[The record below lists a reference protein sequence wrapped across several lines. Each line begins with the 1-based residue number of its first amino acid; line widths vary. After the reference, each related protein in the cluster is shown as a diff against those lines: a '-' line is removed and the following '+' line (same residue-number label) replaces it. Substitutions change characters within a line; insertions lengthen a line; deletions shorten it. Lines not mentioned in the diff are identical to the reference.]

1 VTTITIKLNR
11 VFLLT
16 GLLNIF
22 LINNIKSQD
31 LTTAITYTK
40 SEKYD
45 AADEIY
51 KKIIQNEPNNSKAY
65 FFYGENRILDYFS
78 DTISNSLVATSNQAR
93 EIFNNGVKVN
103 SSDPLNYIGLAKV
116 DFYNGN
122 DSKAEQMRTKAK
134 NLLPPYKKVKKI
146 LNPKDYAYALAKIAE
161 SYIRGR
167 TVDTSRALP
176 LLREAVKI
184 DKTNPDIYI
193 ILGDIYIL
201 VNDGTKSIFN
211 YKLAQTYDPGSP
223 TANMKIGSIYVRGLN
238 LMAAIPYY
246 EEAIKLAADYAP
258 AYRELGQ
265 LYSMAGRYDQSKEY
279 FKTYLDLTKGNIPA
293 KIRYVNALFYA
304 KEYDEVVKTVEE
316 IFAVDQTRNYLNRIA
331 AYSCYE
337 MENGDMDK
345 ALNYITTLFKTLPEE
360 NLIKKDYT
368 YRSKI
373 LLKKNS
379 GFPKLLQDS
388 MRIENELDAAYKNLE
403 NAKSQSKPKWRTKI
417 DSLNT
422 MKALLHEEIR
432 KAEKE
437 IDLAF
442 VSYHKALKF
451 DQKDVNLLAEIANN
465 YYTYKKYEGAARTW
479 EKMLELGR
487 NDVNNYMQI
496 GRAYYMAKNYSK
508 ADSVFKVVTTMFP
521 DNIQSYLM
529 IARTY
534 SQMDPDSR
542 RGLAKPKFETFIKK
556 ASVDTV
562 QNAKELVEAFQY
574 LGYYNLKQGNYND
587 ANYWYDR
594 ILTIDPKNTEFLVRG
609 YSGKA
614 NVAFMMSELVKELDA
629 KLPYF
634 DRSINYYSRALEAD
648 PGNQNIRSSL
658 DYVTSVKKNTM
669 AHINPNELK
678 GTIKNP
684 DGQPIVGASIR
695 VKDTAAET
703 VTNVKGEFK
712 FEIPLSSEVLIISA
726 KGHVT
731 QEIPITKTRTYNVV
745 LQQN

>member
-1 VTTITIKLNR
+1 VTTIRIKLNQ
-11 VFLLT
+11 VFILA
-16 GLLNIF
+16 GLLSIIT
-22 LINNIKSQD
+22 INNIVSQD
-31 LTTAITYTK
+31 LNTAITYTK

-65 FFYGENRILDYFS
+65 FFYGENRILNYFS
-78 DTISNSLVATSNQAR
+78 DTISNSFFETSNEAR
-93 EIFNNGVKVN
+93 EIFNKGVAVN

-116 DFYNGN
+116 DFYNGK
-122 DSKAEQMRTKAK
+122 DSDAEKLRAKAR

-167 TVDTSRALP
+167 DVDTSRALP

-184 DKTNPDIYI
+184 DKTNPEIYI
-193 ILGDIYIL
+193 ILGDVYIL

-246 EEAIKLAADYAP
+246 EAAIKLAADYAP

-279 FKTYLDLTKGNIPA
+279 FRTYLDLTKGNIPA

-304 KEYDEVVKTVEE
+304 KEYTEVVKTVEE
-316 IFAVDQTRNYLNRIA
+316 IFAVDRTRNYLNRIA

-345 ALNYITTLFKTLPEE
+345 ALNYITNLFKTLPEQS
-360 NLIKKDYT
+360 LIKKDYI
-368 YRSKI
+368 YHAKI
-373 LLKKNS
+373 LLRKNM
-379 GFPKLLQDS
+379 GFPKLLQDTA
-388 MRIENELDAAYKNLE
+388 RIESELDAAYKNLE
-403 NAKSQSKPKWRTKI
+403 NAKSQNKAKWRTKI

-422 MKALLHEEIR
+422 RKTQLNSDVLKAD
-432 KAEKE
+432 KE
-437 IDLAF
+437 IDMAF
-442 VSYHKALKF
+442 VSYNKALKF
-451 DQKDVNLLAEIANN
+451 DPKDVNLLSEIANN
-465 YYTYKKYEGAARTW
+465 YYTHKKYEGAARTW
-479 EKMLELGR
+479 EKLLDLGR
-487 NDVNNYMQI
+487 NDVNNYLQI
-496 GRAYYMAKNYSK
+496 GRAYYMGKNYSK
-508 ADSVFKVVTTMFP
+508 ADSVFKVITAKFP
-521 DNIQSYLM
+521 DNLQCYLM

-534 SQMDPDSR
+534 SQMDPDSK
-542 RGLAKPKFETFIKK
+542 RGLAKPKFETFIQK

-562 QNAKELVEAFQY
+562 ANTKDLVEAFQY
-574 LGYYNLKQGNYND
+574 LGYYNLKKQNYND

-594 ILTIDPKNTEFLVRG
+594 ILTIDPKNSEYLVRG

-634 DRSINYYSRALEAD
+634 DRSIGYYTKALEAE
-648 PGNQNIRSSL
+648 PTNQNVRSSL

-678 GTIKNP
+678 GTIKNAA
-684 DGQPIVGASIR
+684 GQPIVGASIR

-712 FEIPLSSEVLIISA
+712 FEIPLASEVLIISA
-726 KGHVT
+726 KGYT
-731 QEIPITKTRTYNVV
+731 TKEIPITKTRTYNVV
-745 LQQN
+745 LEQ

>member
-1 VTTITIKLNR
+1 MATIRIKLNQ
-11 VFLLT
+11 VLLLA
-16 GLLNIF
+16 GLLNVFI
-22 LINNIKSQD
+22 INNISSQD
-31 LTTAITYTK
+31 LNTAITYTK

-45 AADEIY
+45 AADEMY
-51 KKIIQNEPNNSKAY
+51 RQIIKNEPNSSKAY
-65 FFYGENRILDYFS
+65 FFYGENRILNYFS
-78 DTISNSLVATSNQAR
+78 DTISNSLFETSNQAN
-93 EIFNNGVKVN
+93 EIFHKGVEVN
-103 SSDPLNYIGLAKV
+103 KADPLNYIGLAKV
-116 DFYNGN
+116 AFFNGK
-122 DSKAEQMRTKAK
+122 DSEAEKLRVQARS
-134 NLLPPYKKVKKI
+134 LLPPYKKVKKI

-167 TVDTSRALP
+167 DVDTSHALP

-193 ILGDIYIL
+193 IYGDVYIL

-223 TANMKIGSIYVRGLN
+223 TANMKIGGIYVRGLN

-304 KEYDEVVKTVEE
+304 KEYSEVVKTVEE
-316 IFAVDQTRNYLNRIA
+316 IFAVDKTRNYLNRIA

-337 MENGDMDK
+337 MENGDMDN
-345 ALNYITTLFKTLPEE
+345 ALNYITNLFKTLPEQS
-360 NLIKKDYT
+360 LIKKDFT
-368 YRSKI
+368 YHAKI
-373 LLKKNS
+373 LLRKNA
-379 GFPKLLQDS
+379 GFPKMLQDTAR
-388 MRIENELDAAYKNLE
+388 MANELEAAYKNLE
-403 NAKSQSKPKWRTKI
+403 NAKSQNKAKWRTRI
-417 DSLNT
+417 DSLHNRQNQE
-422 MKALLHEEIR
+422 KADIL

-437 IDLAF
+437 IDMAF
-442 VSYHKALKF
+442 VSYDRALKF
-451 DQKDVNLLAEIANN
+451 DPKDVNLLAEIANN
-465 YYTYKKYEGAARTW
+465 NYTYKRYEGAARTW
-479 EKMLELGR
+479 EKMLDLGR
-487 NDVNNYMQI
+487 NDVNNWLQI

-508 ADSVFKVVTTMFP
+508 ADSIFKVITSKFP
-521 DNIQSYLM
+521 DNLQSYLM

-542 RGLAKPKFETFIKK
+542 RGLAKPKFETFIQK

-562 QNAKELVEAFQY
+562 ANAKELVEAFQY
-574 LGYYNLKQGNYND
+574 LGYYNLKKENYND

-594 ILTIDPKNTEFLVRG
+594 ILTIDPKNTEYLVRG

-634 DRSINYYSRALEAD
+634 DRSIGYYQKALDAD
-648 PGNQNIRSSL
+648 PGNQNVRSSL
-658 DYVTSVKKNTM
+658 EYVTSVKKNTQ

-678 GTIKNP
+678 GTIKNAA
-684 DGQPIVGASIR
+684 GQPIVGASIR
-695 VKDTAAET
+695 VKDTAAEI

-712 FEIPLSSEVLIISA
+712 FEIPLASEVLIISA
-726 KGHVT
+726 KGYTT
-731 QEIPITKTRTYNVV
+731 QEIPITKARTYNVV
-745 LQQN
+745 LQQ

>member
-1 VTTITIKLNR
+1 MRIKLNR
-11 VFLLT
+11 VLLLT
-16 GLLNIF
+16 GLLSIF
-22 LINNIKSQD
+22 VINNIKSQD
-31 LTTAITYTK
+31 LATAITYTK

-45 AADEIY
+45 EAEQIY
-51 KKIIQNEPNNSKAY
+51 KQIINNEPNNSKAY
-65 FFYGENRILDYFS
+65 FFYGENKLLNYFS
-78 DTISNSLVATSNQAR
+78 DTISNSLFTTSNQAR
-93 EIFNNGVKVN
+93 ELFNKGVEVN

-116 DFYNGN
+116 AFYNGN
-122 DSKAEQMRTKAK
+122 DSEAEQLRAKAK
-134 NLLPPYKKVKKI
+134 SLLPPYKKVKKI

-167 TVDTSRALP
+167 DVDTSRALP

-193 ILGDIYIL
+193 ILGDVYIL
-201 VNDGTKSIFN
+201 VNDGTKSIYN

-304 KEYDEVVKTVEE
+304 KEYEEVVKTVEE
-316 IFAVDQTRNYLNRIA
+316 IFAVDKTRNYLNRIA

-345 ALNYITTLFKTLPEE
+345 ALNYITTLFKTIPEE
-360 NLIKKDYT
+360 NLIKKDFT
-368 YRSKI
+368 YDAKI
-373 LLKKNS
+373 LLRKNA
-379 GFPKLLQDS
+379 GFPKLLQDTA
-388 MRIENELDAAYKNLE
+388 RIENELDVAYKNLE
-403 NAKSQSKPKWRTKI
+403 NARNQNKAKWRSKI
-417 DSLNT
+417 DSLNNR
-422 MKALLHEEIR
+422 KIQLNEEIQN
-432 KAEKE
+432 AEKE
-437 IDLAF
+437 IDQAF
-442 VSYHKALKF
+442 ISYDKALKF
-451 DQKDVNLLAEIANN
+451 DPKDINLLSEIAYN
-465 YYTYKKYEGAARTW
+465 YYSYRRYEGAARTW
-479 EKMLELGR
+479 EKMLDLGR
-487 NDVNNYMQI
+487 NDVSNYLQI

-508 ADSVFKVVTTMFP
+508 ADSIFKIVTQKFP
-521 DNIQSYLM
+521 DNIESYLM

-534 SQMDPDSR
+534 SQMDPDSKK
-542 RGLAKPKFETFIKK
+542 GLARPKFETFIQK

-574 LGYYNLKQGNYND
+574 LGYYNLKKENYND

-594 ILTIDPKNTEFLVRG
+594 ILTIDPKNTDFMVRG

-629 KLPYF
+629 KLPFF
-634 DRSINYYSRALEAD
+634 DRSIAYYTKAIEAD
-648 PGNQNIRSSL
+648 PTNQNVRSSL
-658 DYVTSVKKNTM
+658 DYVTSVKKNIQS
-669 AHINPNELK
+669 HINPNELK
-678 GTIKNP
+678 GTIKNTA
-684 DGQPIVGASIR
+684 GQPIVGASIR

-712 FEIPLSSEVLIISA
+712 FEIPLASEVLIISA
-726 KGHVT
+726 KGYT
-731 QEIPITKTRTYNVV
+731 TKEIPITKTRTYNVV
-745 LQQN
+745 LEQ